1 MGQNLNHL
9 RRRIRRALKVQ
20 GVNLYRVKEGLA
32 RKERPVPHMFGLLS
46 MYLALSMMLPLIVA
60 VIYQEDVRP
69 WVYPILL
76 SGMIGIMVLSR
87 CKSSGTLRS
96 TQAIFIVAMVWLL
109 ASVIGA
115 LPYMMYGM
123 GPVDAIF
130 ETMSGFTTTGA
141 SIMTS
146 IESWP
151 SSLLF
156 WRSLTQWLGGAGIIM
171 LFVAVLPV
179 LGVGG
184 RYLTRN
190 ESPGSSSGQ
199 GSISLRIKDEAR
211 KFSNIYLGLS
221 AVLLVLL
228 LLGGIGVYDSF
239 VVMFSTVSTGGFSP
253 HSQSLAFYGNPIT
266 EWTVIVFMFIS
277 GVNFYLHHTAISS
290 HRIRTYF
297 RSSEFCTYLLLMT
310 AASFMILILVW
321 DGSISNLE
329 YWVRTSMFQ
338 VASCMTSTGFATVD
352 FAIWGKAALFILFG
366 LMVIGGCTGSTAGG
380 LKVARLM
387 LTREFVYSTLYKTV
401 HPRSA
406 YTTKMDGKPM
416 SENVLSSL
424 MAVLICY
431 MLSALACTIVLVIL
445 GIDPTTSMSAA
456 ISALSNV
463 GPGMGVLGPMGSFAS
478 VPDPGKVA
486 LTITMWAGRL
496 EFIAV
501 FVILTPV
508 FWKELLRYK
517 ATLKKANGN
526 R

>member
-1 MGQNLNHL
+1 MGQNLKHL
-9 RRRIRRALKVQ
+9 KREIKRTLKVK
-20 GVNLYRVKEGLA
+20 GINLYLIREGLA

-46 MYLALSMMLPLIVA
+46 LYLAVSMLLPLSVA
-60 VIYQEDVRP
+60 VIYREDVRP
-69 WVYPILL
+69 WLYPILL
-76 SGMIGIMVLSR
+76 SGMIAGMVLSR
-87 CKSSGTLRS
+87 CRSSGRLRS
-96 TQAIFIVAMVWLL
+96 TEAMFIVAMVWLTT
-109 ASVIGA
+109 SVVGA
-115 LPYMMYGM
+115 LPYIMYGM
-123 GPVDAIF
+123 GPIDAIF

-141 SIMTS
+141 TIMTS

-151 SSLLF
+151 ESLLL
-156 WRSLTQWLGGAGIIM
+156 WRSFTQWLGGAGIIM

-190 ESPGSSSGQ
+190 ESPGSSNGQ

-211 KFSNIYLGLS
+211 KFTNIYLGLS
-221 AVLLVLL
+221 GVLLVLL
-228 LLGGIGVYDSF
+228 LLGGIGIYDSF
-239 VVMFSTVSTGGFSP
+239 AVMFSTVSTGGFSP
-253 HSQSLAFYGNPIT
+253 HTQSISFYGNPVI
-266 EWTVIVFMFIS
+266 EWTVIAFMFIS
-277 GVNFYLHHTAISS
+277 GVNFYLHYTAISS
-290 HRIRTYF
+290 RRIRTYF
-297 RSSEFCTYLLLMT
+297 KSSEFCTYLALMII
-310 AASFMILILVW
+310 ASAMIFLLVW
-321 DGSISNLE
+321 DGSLANIE
-329 YWVRTSMFQ
+329 YWIRTSMFQ
-338 VASCMTSTGFATVD
+338 VASTMTSTGFATID
-352 FAIWGKAALFILFG
+352 FAQWEKAALFILFG

-401 HPRSA
+401 HPRSV

-431 MLSALACTIVLVIL
+431 ILSALACTIVLVIL

-456 ISALSNV
+456 ITTLSNV
-463 GPGMGVLGPMGSFAS
+463 GPGMGALGPMGTFAGI
-478 VPDPGKVA
+478 PDLGKIA

-508 FWKELLRYK
+508 FWRELLRYK
-517 ATLKKANGN
+517 S
-526 R
+526 